1 MYGQLDDLPSPGVE
15 PRPPLGCQTLTP
27 VTAWWA
33 ARKRYRS
40 LSVTPTYA
48 RTTVIVHPRVPD
60 EHNSWA
66 APAMLFDL
74 LGIVAG
80 DLAVWPIRWP
90 GRTRRSRQVAS
101 DTSLGPERPL
111 FGLVG
116 AVTSGHARIGKHA
129 ASMNTASQIGPGVIP

>member
-1 MYGQLDDLPSPGVE
+1 MSVDSVYGQLDDLPSPGVE

-74 LGIVAG
+74 LGSLQVISPYGPYAG
-80 DLAVWPIRWP
+80 QGEHVDRGRWRLIP
-90 GRTRRSRQVAS
+90 AWA
-101 DTSLGPERPL
+101 L
-111 FGLVG
+111 
-116 AVTSGHARIGKHA
+116 SGHCSAWSA
-129 ASMNTASQIGPGVIP
+129 L